1 MQLCSLCV
9 VGLAG
14 SVVSNIDHVE
24 NLDRET
30 RSAGLFVVVVAC
42 LALLVEVVI
51 LVVRFLNIG
60 IINLHMRKF
69 LIAVRMCIHIHC
81 MCVSHCK
88 VYVYLMYGW
97 FTAHCM

>member
-1 MQLCSLCV
+1 M

-69 LIAVRMCIHIHC
+69 LIAVRMCIHTYIV
-81 MCVSHCK
+81 CVSHTVK
-88 VYVYLMYGW
+88 YMYIMYGW